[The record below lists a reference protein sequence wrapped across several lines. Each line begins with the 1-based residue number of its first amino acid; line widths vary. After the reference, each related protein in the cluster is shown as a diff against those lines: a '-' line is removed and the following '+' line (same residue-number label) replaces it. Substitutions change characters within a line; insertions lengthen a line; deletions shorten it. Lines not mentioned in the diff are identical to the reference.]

1 VGSKYVVLMVLPRHE
16 LSYQG
21 VIDIGTRRTMR
32 LATNCSV
39 HSMFIM
45 VEVCIIS
52 NVEHSLLFVCG

>member
-1 VGSKYVVLMVLPRHE
+1 VVLMVLPRHE

-21 VIDIGTRRTMR
+21 ATGEVVIDIGTRRTMR

-52 NVEHSLLFVCG
+52 DVEHSLLFVCG

>member
-1 VGSKYVVLMVLPRHE
+1 VVLMVLPRHE

-21 VIDIGTRRTMR
+21 ATGEVVIGIGTRRTMR

-52 NVEHSLLFVCG
+52 DVEHSLLFVCG